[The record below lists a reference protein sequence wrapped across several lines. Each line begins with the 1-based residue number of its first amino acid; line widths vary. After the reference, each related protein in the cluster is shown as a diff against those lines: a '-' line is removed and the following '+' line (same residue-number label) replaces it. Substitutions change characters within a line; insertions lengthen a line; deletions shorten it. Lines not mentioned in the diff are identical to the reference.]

1 MKIERFEDIE
11 AWQLARKPTHK
22 VYELTK
28 KPRFARDFGL
38 KEQIQDAAGSSM
50 HNIAEGFDS
59 ETNPEFVRFL
69 RYAKRSCTEVQSE
82 LYVALDQQYIT
93 NTEFQDV
100 YDHAGRTRAAI
111 RGFIKYLVSYKKG
124 QQNKHNSEP
133 LNASEKK

>member
-11 AWQLARKPTHK
+11 AWQLARELTRK

-28 KPRFARDFGL
+28 KPRFTRDFGL
-38 KEQIQDAAGSSM
+38 KGQIQDAAGSSM

-69 RYAKRSCTEVQSE
+69 RYAKRSCTEVQSQ

-93 NTEFQDV
+93 SQEFQDV
-100 YDHAGRTRAAI
+100 YDHAGRTRATI
-111 RGFIKYLVSYKKG
+111 RGFIKYLLAYNQDQSRKL
-124 QQNKHNSEP
+124 P
-133 LNASEKK
+133 